1 MATQQEL
8 LIKIKGDV
16 ADIQA
21 KLNKVQKQVDKTEDS
36 FVSLKKTMVGI
47 TKAVSSAIGGLAGA
61 KGFGKLIAVGAEYNG
76 EVEQTKFLMG
86 QLDSTTQELIKTQ
99 AQEAQ
104 AMGMTEK
111 QYTDSAASLGSF
123 MKSMGMTAEEANK
136 LIPQMVQ
143 LAADGAAFA
152 NVPVDEA
159 MEAISSAAMG
169 NYEALGK
176 LNIEMSDSLINE
188 SEYAKAL
195 GKTTNEMTLS
205 EKAQAIYHTM
215 LERGNH
221 LTGFAADESESFS
234 AKLNL
239 TKEKMNEA
247 AGALGEQ
254 LLPLFSPFLDKL
266 GAMADKLK
274 DGVEHF
280 AAAYKET
287 GNFADA
293 LSDTAEFMGMP
304 WLANFI
310 DKIKEMKDKI
320 GEIPA
325 KLKEWQEPLT
335 MAAILVG
342 ALGLAVLAYWVAQ
355 NFALITTALGV
366 GAITAWNVVCGIAAG
381 ITAVFGAAVAFLS
394 SPITI
399 AILAIGLLV
408 AAGYWLYKNWDEV
421 SAYLVELWNKIKAK
435 AQEIWNNIKEYF
447 AQLWEAIKAKVKAV
461 WDGIKEYFSG
471 LWDSIKEKARTLWD
485 SVKEYFSGLW
495 DSIKEKA
502 VNAWNSI
509 KQAISDAW
517 NKTVDWVKEKAT
529 EMVNFFKDLPGE
541 MLNIGKNIID
551 GLFDGLK
558 SAWNKITSWV
568 EDKANWIKDKFKS
581 ILGIHSPSREFMKIG
596 MYVDEGLVKGLE
608 DGEVDVNT
616 QITGMAEGL
625 KSGFNSSFENPNN
638 GGIAEAVGANTTINL
653 NGSYM
658 FQDKDSM
665 DYFMNKLALA
675 VQRG

>member
-21 KLNKVQKQVDKTEDS
+21 QLKKVQKQVDKTEDN
-36 FVSLKKTMVGI
+36 FVGLKNTIV
-47 TKAVSSAIGGLAGA
+47 KACQAASGAIGALAGA
-61 KGFGKLIAVGAEYNG
+61 KGFGKLISIGAEYKG
-76 EVEQTKFLMG
+76 EVEQTKFLMER
-86 QLDSTTQELIKTQ
+86 LDSTTQELIKSQ
-99 AQEAQ
+99 SKEAQ
-104 AMGMTEK
+104 ALGMTEK
-111 QYTDSAASLGSF
+111 QYQDSAASLGSF
-123 MKSMGMTAEEANK
+123 MNSMGLTTEETNK

-195 GKTTNEMTLS
+195 GKTTGQMTQS
-205 EKAQAIYHTM
+205 EKEQAIYHTM
-215 LERGNH
+215 LERGAH
-221 LTGFAADESESFS
+221 LSGFAASESDSFS

-239 TKEKMNEA
+239 TKEKVNEA
-247 AGALGEQ
+247 AGAIGEQ
-254 LLPLFSPFLDKL
+254 FLPILSPFIDKL
-266 GAMADKLK
+266 GQMAEKVK
-274 DGVEHF
+274 EGAEHF
-280 AAAYKET
+280 AQAYKDT
-287 GNFADA
+287 GDFFGA
-293 LSDTAEFMGMP
+293 LSETAEFMGMD

-310 DKIKEMKDKI
+310 DKIKEMRDKI

-421 SAYLVELWNKIKAK
+421 SAYLVELWNTIKAK

-447 AQLWEAIKAKVKAV
+447 VQVWNAIKEKAKAV
-461 WDGIKEYFSG
+461 WDSIKEYFSG
-471 LWDSIKEKARTLWD
+471 LWDSIKERATAAWN
-485 SVKEYFSGLW
+485 SVKEFFSGLW
-495 DSIKEKA
+495 DGIKEKA

-509 KQAISDAW
+509 KEAISTSWD
-517 NKTVDWVKEKAT
+517 NTINWVKDAAKGMLE
-529 EMVNFFKDLPGE
+529 FFKGLPGE
-541 MLNIGKNIID
+541 MLSIGKNIID
-551 GLFDGLK
+551 GLLDGLRN
-558 SAWNKITSWV
+558 AWNKITGWV
-568 EDKANWIKDKFKS
+568 EEKANWIKDKFKS

-625 KSGFNSSFENPNN
+625 KSGFNSSFENPNS
-638 GGIAEAVGANTTINL
+638 GGVAKVVGANTTINL

-658 FQDKDSM
+658 FQDKESM

>member
-36 FVSLKKTMVGI
+36 FVSLKKTMVSI

-61 KGFGKLIAVGAEYNG
+61 KGFGKLISVGAEYNG
-76 EVEQTKFLMG
+76 EVQQTEFLMG
-86 QLDSTTQELIKTQ
+86 RLDSTTQELIKTQ
-99 AQEAQ
+99 AKEAQ

-111 QYTDSAASLGSF
+111 QYTDSAASLGAF
-123 MKSMGMTAEEANK
+123 MNSMGMTAEEANK

-188 SEYAKAL
+188 SKYAKEL
-195 GKTTNEMTLS
+195 GKTTQQMTLS

-221 LTGFAADESESFS
+221 LTGFAGRESESFS

-254 LLPLFSPFLDKL
+254 LLPLFTPFLDKL

-274 DGVEHF
+274 EGVEHF
-280 AAAYKET
+280 AAVYKET

-335 MAAILVG
+335 MAAIMVG
-342 ALGLAVLAYWVAQ
+342 ALALAIGAYWIAQ

-366 GAITAWNVVCGIAAG
+366 GAITAWNAVCGIAAG
-381 ITAVFGAAVAFLS
+381 ITTAFGAAVAFLS

-399 AILAIGLLV
+399 AILVIGALV

-421 SAYLVELWNKIKAK
+421 SAYLVELWNTIKAK
-435 AQEIWNNIKEYF
+435 AQEIWNGIKEYF
-447 AQLWEAIKAKVKAV
+447 IQVWNAIKEKAKAV
-461 WDGIKEYFSG
+461 WDSIKEFFSNLWNSINEKAKAVWNSIKEFFSG
-471 LWDSIKEKARTLWD
+471 LWDSIKER
-485 SVKEYFSGLW
+485 
-495 DSIKEKA
+495 A

-509 KQAISDAW
+509 KEAISNAW
-517 NKTVDWVKEKAT
+517 QNTINWVKEKAT

-541 MLNIGKNIID
+541 MLSIGKNIIN
-551 GLFDGLK
+551 GLLDGLK
-558 SAWNKITSWV
+558 SAWNKITGWI

-638 GGIAEAVGANTTINL
+638 GGIAEVVGANTTINL

>member
-1 MATQQEL
+1 MASQQEL

-21 KLNKVQKQVDKTEDS
+21 KLNKVQKQVDRTEDS
-36 FVSLKKTMVGI
+36 FVSLKKTMVSI

-61 KGFGKLIAVGAEYNG
+61 KGFGKLISVGAEYNG
-76 EVEQTKFLMG
+76 EVQQTEFLMG
-86 QLDSTTQELIKTQ
+86 RLDSTTQELIKTQ
-99 AQEAQ
+99 SKEAQ

-111 QYTDSAASLGSF
+111 QYKDSAASLGSF
-123 MKSMGMTAEEANK
+123 MNSMGMTAEEANK

-188 SEYAKAL
+188 SKYAKEL
-195 GKTTNEMTLS
+195 GKTTQQMTLS

-221 LTGFAADESESFS
+221 LTGFAAEESESFS

-239 TKEKMNEA
+239 TKEKVNEA

-366 GAITAWNVVCGIAAG
+366 GAITAWNAVCGIAAG

-394 SPITI
+394 SPITW

-435 AQEIWNNIKEYF
+435 AQEIWNGIKEYF
-447 AQLWEAIKAKVKAV
+447 IQVWNAIKEKAKAV
-461 WDGIKEYFSG
+461 WDSIKEFFSG

-517 NKTVDWVKEKAT
+517 NNTINWVKEKAT

-541 MLNIGKNIID
+541 MLSIGKNIINGLLD
-551 GLFDGLK
+551 GLR
-558 SAWNKITSWV
+558 SAWNKITSWI

-638 GGIAEAVGANTTINL
+638 GGVAEVVGANTTINL

-658 FQDKDSM
+658 FQDKESM

>member
-21 KLNKVQKQVDKTEDS
+21 QLKKVQKQVDKTEDN
-36 FVSLKKTMVGI
+36 FVGLKNTIV
-47 TKAVSSAIGGLAGA
+47 KACQAASGAIGALAGA
-61 KGFGKLIAVGAEYNG
+61 KGFGKLISIGAEYQG
-76 EVEQTKFLMG
+76 EVEQTKFLMER
-86 QLDSTTQELIKTQ
+86 LDSTTQELINTHSK
-99 AQEAQ
+99 EAQ
-104 AMGMTEK
+104 ALGMTEK
-111 QYTDSAASLGSF
+111 QYKDSAASLGSF
-123 MKSMGMTAEEANK
+123 MNSMGLTTEETNK

-159 MEAISSAAMG
+159 MEAISSAALG

-176 LNIEMSDSLINE
+176 LNIEMSDALINE
-188 SEYAKAL
+188 SSYAKEI
-195 GKTTNEMTLS
+195 GKTTGQMTQA
-205 EKAQAIYHTM
+205 EKTQAIYSAM
-215 LERGNH
+215 IERGAH
-221 LTGFAADESESFS
+221 LTNFASKESEGFS
-234 AKLNL
+234 SKLNL
-239 TKEKMNEA
+239 TKEKINEA
-247 AGALGEQ
+247 AGAIGEQ
-254 LLPLFSPFLDKL
+254 FLPILSPFVDKL
-266 GAMADKLK
+266 GEMADKVK
-274 DGVEHF
+274 AGAEHF
-280 AAAYKET
+280 QQAYEKT
-287 GNFADA
+287 GDFFGA
-293 LSDTAEFMGMP
+293 LSDTAEFMGMD

-366 GAITAWNVVCGIAAG
+366 GAITAWNAVCGIAAG

-394 SPITI
+394 SPITW

-435 AQEIWNNIKEYF
+435 AQEIWNGIKEYF
-447 AQLWEAIKAKVKAV
+447 IQVWNAIKEKAQAV
-461 WDGIKEYFSG
+461 WNSIKEFFSG

-509 KQAISDAW
+509 KEAISNAW
-517 NKTVDWVKEKAT
+517 NNTINWVKEKAT

-541 MLNIGKNIID
+541 MLSIGKNIIN
-551 GLFDGLK
+551 GLLDGLK

-568 EDKANWIKDKFKS
+568 SEKAEWITNKFKS

-638 GGIAEAVGANTTINL
+638 GGIAEVVGANTTINL

>member
-36 FVSLKKTMVGI
+36 FVSLKKTMVSI

-61 KGFGKLIAVGAEYNG
+61 KGFGKLISVGAEYNG
-76 EVEQTKFLMG
+76 EVQQTEFLMG
-86 QLDSTTQELIKTQ
+86 RLDSTTQELIKTQ
-99 AQEAQ
+99 AKEAQ

-111 QYTDSAASLGSF
+111 QYMDSAASLGSF
-123 MKSMGMTAEEANK
+123 MNSMGMTAEEVNN
-136 LIPQMVQ
+136 LIPKMVQ
-143 LAADGAAFA
+143 LASDGAAFA
-152 NVPVDEA
+152 NVPIDEA

-188 SEYAKAL
+188 SKYAKEL
-195 GKTTNEMTLS
+195 GKTTQQMTLS

-221 LTGFAADESESFS
+221 LTGFASRESESFS

-239 TKEKMNEA
+239 TKEKVNEA

-254 LLPLFSPFLDKL
+254 LLPLFTPFLDKL

-274 DGVEHF
+274 EGVEHF
-280 AAAYKET
+280 AEAYKET

-366 GAITAWNVVCGIAAG
+366 GAITAWNAVCGIAAG

-394 SPITI
+394 SPITW

-421 SAYLVELWNKIKAK
+421 SAYLVELWNTIKAK
-435 AQEIWNNIKEYF
+435 AQEIWNGIKEYF
-447 AQLWEAIKAKVKAV
+447 IQVWNAIKEKAKAV
-461 WDGIKEYFSG
+461 WDSIKEFFSNLWNSIKEKATNVWNSIKEFFSG
-471 LWDSIKEKARTLWD
+471 LWDSIKER
-485 SVKEYFSGLW
+485 
-495 DSIKEKA
+495 A

-509 KQAISDAW
+509 KEAISNAW
-517 NKTVDWVKEKAT
+517 QNTINWVKDAANGMLE
-529 EMVNFFKDLPGE
+529 FFKGLPGE
-541 MLNIGKNIID
+541 MLSIGKNIID
-551 GLFDGLK
+551 GLLNGLK
-558 SAWNKITSWV
+558 NAWGAVVGWIS
-568 EDKANWIKDKFKS
+568 EKANWIKDKFKS

-625 KSGFNSSFENPNN
+625 KSGFNSSFENPNS
-638 GGIAEAVGANTTINL
+638 GGVAEVVGANTTINL

>member
-1 MATQQEL
+1 MASQQEL

-21 KLNKVQKQVDKTEDS
+21 KLNKVQKQVDRTEDS
-36 FVSLKKTMVGI
+36 FVSLKKTMVSI

-61 KGFGKLIAVGAEYNG
+61 KGFGKLISVGAEYNG
-76 EVEQTKFLMG
+76 EVQQTEFLMG
-86 QLDSTTQELIKTQ
+86 RLDSTTQELIKTQ
-99 AQEAQ
+99 SKEAQ

-111 QYTDSAASLGSF
+111 QYKDSAASLGSF
-123 MKSMGMTAEEANK
+123 MNSMGMTAEEANK

-188 SEYAKAL
+188 SKYAKEL
-195 GKTTNEMTLS
+195 GKTTQQMTLS

-221 LTGFAADESESFS
+221 LTGFAAEESESFS

-239 TKEKMNEA
+239 TKEKVNEA

-366 GAITAWNVVCGIAAG
+366 GAITAWNAVCGIAAG

-394 SPITI
+394 SPITW

-435 AQEIWNNIKEYF
+435 AQEIWNGIKEYF
-447 AQLWEAIKAKVKAV
+447 IQVWNAIKEKAKAV
-461 WDGIKEYFSG
+461 WDSIKEYFSG

-517 NKTVDWVKEKAT
+517 NNTINWVKEKAT

-541 MLNIGKNIID
+541 MLSIGKNIINGLLD
-551 GLFDGLK
+551 GLR
-558 SAWNKITSWV
+558 SAWNKITSWI

-638 GGIAEAVGANTTINL
+638 GGVAEVVGANTTINL

-658 FQDKDSM
+658 FQDKESM